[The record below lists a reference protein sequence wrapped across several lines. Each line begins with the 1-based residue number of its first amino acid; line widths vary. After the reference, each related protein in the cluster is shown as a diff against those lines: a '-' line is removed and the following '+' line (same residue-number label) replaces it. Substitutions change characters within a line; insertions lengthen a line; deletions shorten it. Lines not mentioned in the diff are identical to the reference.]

1 MKEDGLSFYQ
11 GNVQAYKRWQNS
23 PAKYRDFEGH
33 KGSVTSCKIS
43 PCQEYIL
50 SSSADTTLRLWRLKT
65 AECLKIYTGHSKTV
79 NDCDFHPIS
88 FKMYSTTLC
97 LISCSGD
104 NSLKIWNTSE
114 RVSKVTILG
123 HESAVYKCSFS
134 PDGHTIVSCSE
145 DKTIRTWNFPE
156 GYNIFIFRGH
166 AAPVISIR
174 YSASGRFAT
183 DYRLFDHM

>member
-1 MKEDGLSFYQ
+1 
-11 GNVQAYKRWQNS
+11 
-23 PAKYRDFEGH
+23 
-33 KGSVTSCKIS
+33 
-43 PCQEYIL
+43 
-50 SSSADTTLRLWRLKT
+50 
-65 AECLKIYTGHSKTV
+65 
-79 NDCDFHPIS
+79 
-88 FKMYSTTLC
+88 
-97 LISCSGD
+97 
-104 NSLKIWNTSE
+104 LKIWNTSE